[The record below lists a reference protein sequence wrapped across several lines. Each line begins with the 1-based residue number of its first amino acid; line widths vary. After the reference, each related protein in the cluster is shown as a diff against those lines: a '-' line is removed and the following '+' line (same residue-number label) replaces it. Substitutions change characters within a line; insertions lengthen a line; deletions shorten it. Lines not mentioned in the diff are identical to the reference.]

1 MPSAP
6 GAISATICECA
17 NSGTVGWGMGRH
29 SSQIER
35 MVALGKAELEL
46 VAEVAAV
53 EVPINHDSNRTKEC
67 DDCDSNGAMG
77 IGGTA
82 MAFGMEAVDASDS
95 AWHGS
100 DGWLSNRLQ
109 DYLEVLLISEC
120 CSPISA

>member
-6 GAISATICECA
+6 GAISATICEYA
-17 NSGTVGWGMGRH
+17 NSANGRLGMGRH

-46 VAEVAAV
+46 VAEVAA
-53 EVPINHDSNRTKEC
+53 VPINHDSNRTKEC